1 MASNDLVF
9 EGAPLLTG
17 DLVFGDDG
25 SSPVSDAVISGAV
38 TLAKPTLSGT
48 VVLGIRVAGAATLAK
63 PTPRGEVVYFTD
75 TQRPLVGKTA
85 IRFQEA
91 KTLQAGAQSRWQQ
104 GRPLPAGWDARHQDA
119 LPLSAAVVSTWR
131 DATRAQNASATRF
144 QDGLPLGRRLDA
156 RFQDG
161 ARRDARAAVRFQDAL
176 PLGRGVEARFQD
188 GLRRAA
194 RADVRFQQALR
205 LQRGLSEHEGYGLF
219 IEVGRTTRFQ
229 DAILPPPGKR
239 VPPVIPPTD
248 PCYTPSGQLVFAL
261 PWSSDTNLVFT
272 CDAHGGTDPEPPAT
286 VVVPIRRIY
295 RVINTA
301 SLRRVDGNIP
311 ILTRS
316 MTLSIDVE
324 SWTWGFTASV
334 PGMAALAALE
344 PAVDGGPVEV
354 EALINGVAY
363 RALVE
368 GISRERRFARA
379 DLSIS
384 GRGKAAVLDAP
395 YSPAMS
401 FGNPDDPR
409 LAQQLAN
416 DVLTL
421 NGTPI
426 GWAVDW
432 HPEDWTVGVG
442 AFSHQGSYISALNA
456 IASAAGGYLQPH
468 RTDQSL
474 SVLLRYPV
482 APWDW
487 GTVTPDYEL
496 PADVVET
503 ESIQWVEKP
512 RYNRVYVSGEQ
523 QGVLGQVT
531 RAGTAGDLVAPAV
544 IDPLIANA
552 LAARQRGLPVLADIG
567 RQAVVGLRL
576 PVLAETGIIPPGKF
590 VRYVDGATT
599 RVGLV
604 RSSSATVERTDDEKL
619 VIWQTLG
626 VETHVA
632 V

>member
-25 SSPVSDAVISGAV
+25 SSPVSDAVISGAI

-48 VVLGIRVAGAATLAK
+48 VVLGIRVAGSVTLTK
-63 PTPRGEVVYFTD
+63 PTLHGEVVYFTD
-75 TQRPLVGKTA
+75 TQRPLVGRTA
-85 IRFQEA
+85 VRFQDA
-91 KTLQAGAQSRWQQ
+91 APLQAGAQSRWQQ
-104 GRPLPAGWDARHQDA
+104 GAPLPAGWTARHQDA
-119 LPLSAAVVSTWR
+119 LPLSAAVTSTWR
-131 DATRAQNASATRF
+131 DATRRQNATASRFQDGLRKGAGLDARFQDGLRLGAGGSLRF
-144 QDGLPLGRRLDA
+144 QDGLPLGQRLDA

-161 ARRDARAAVRFQDAL
+161 LRIWRANAS
-176 PLGRGVEARFQD
+176 
-188 GLRRAA
+188 
-194 RADVRFQQALR
+194 RFQQALR
-205 LQRGLSEHEGYGLF
+205 LQRGLTENEGYGLF

-229 DAILPPPGKR
+229 DAVLPPHGKR

-248 PCYTPSGQLVFAL
+248 PCYTPSGQLVFSL

-272 CDAHGGTDPEPPAT
+272 CDAHGTDPEPPAT

-301 SLRRVDGNIP
+301 SLRRVDGNIAIP
-311 ILTRS
+311 TRS

-334 PGMAALAALE
+334 PGLAALAALE

-421 NGTPI
+421 NGTSI

-432 HPEDWTVGVG
+432 HPEDWTVGAG

-468 RTDQSL
+468 RTAQSL

-512 RYNRVYVSGEQ
+512 RYNRVYVSGAQ
-523 QGVLGQVT
+523 QGVLGRVT

-552 LAARQRGLPVLADIG
+552 LAARQRALPVLADIG
-567 RQAVVGLRL
+567 RQAIVGLRL
-576 PVLAETGIIPPGKF
+576 PVLSETGIIPPGKF
-590 VRYVDGATT
+590 VRYVDGGIT
-599 RVGLV
+599 RTGLV
-604 RSSSATVERTDDEKL
+604 RSTAAAIERTEDEKL
-619 VIWQTLG
+619 VIWQTIG